1 MQYCLRT
8 CMHCYMTA
16 ERHCEAD
23 CDIQKMNVKHI
34 VVITGTSQ
42 PSEWSCIVTNII
54 GESCHSKQ

>member
-1 MQYCLRT
+1 
-8 CMHCYMTA
+8 MTA